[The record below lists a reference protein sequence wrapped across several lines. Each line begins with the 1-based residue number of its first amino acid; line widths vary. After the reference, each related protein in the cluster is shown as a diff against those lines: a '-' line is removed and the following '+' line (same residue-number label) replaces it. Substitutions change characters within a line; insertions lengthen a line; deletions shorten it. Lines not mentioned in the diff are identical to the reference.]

1 MRRNF
6 DLAVTAML
14 GLLMALLVG
23 NGVVTYHH
31 IRDLYESRMR
41 VDESRA
47 VLEAIDDILSAAQD
61 AETGVRGY
69 LIAGDKSYLEPYELA
84 LPRLDVRLKDLRRLV
99 ANSGEQLD
107 RIPVL
112 RAQVRHLEA
121 NLEELLGAYRQG
133 GAEGAR
139 VLFAEGGA
147 KQAMDDLRRTT
158 NRMRMHETVVR
169 DRRAEASQQSRDLA
183 LASVGSATILGFI
196 LLAALVVQMRRNSRS
211 RDVAADLLEGQK
223 ELFRTTLGSL
233 GEAVVTCDPGGR
245 VTYINA
251 TAEALTGWKATRAI
265 GQPIADIVR
274 VIDAERH
281 LALENVAEVTL
292 RDGVDVTAVH
302 RGYLVPRGSDERRPV
317 EESAAPI
324 RDAVGAIAGAVL
336 VFRDITERKRTE
348 NALLEAD
355 RRKDEF
361 LAVLAHELR
370 NPLAPLRNALHV
382 VRIAGHDKATVQQV
396 WGMMERQV
404 LQMVRLI
411 DDLLD
416 VSRITRNKLEL
427 RREPIR
433 LHEVID
439 AALEMSAP
447 TVARFNHRVVR
458 ELGPDLP
465 MVDGDRARLVQVLD
479 NLVTNA
485 AKYSEPGGTITVVA
499 GRGAGDTAS
508 IIVKDT
514 GLGIPP
520 DMLERIFEMFTQ
532 VDRTLERSRGG
543 LGIGLTLVRRI
554 VQLHGG
560 SIVARSEGPGRGSE
574 FEITLP
580 AAPQPAEPAA
590 PAPGLETPPG
600 GRKRI
605 VVCDDNED
613 AAESLARML
622 RMIGHEVRLAFNG
635 MECLAVCEEFDPD
648 VVLLDI
654 GMPRMNGYD
663 TARALRARGKGPRPV
678 LVAVTGWGQAED
690 RRRAFEAGFDHHL
703 TKPAD
708 FDTLAR
714 LLHDAGLPAESLHA

>member
-1 MRRNF
+1 MPRHF

-41 VDESRA
+41 VEESRA

-69 LIAGDKSYLEPYELA
+69 LIAGDKTYLEPYQLA
-84 LPRLDVRLKDLRRLV
+84 LPQLEVRLKDLRRLV
-99 ANSGEQLD
+99 GDSGEQLD
-107 RIPVL
+107 RIPLL
-112 RAQVRHLEA
+112 RTQVHRLEA
-121 NLEELLGAYRQG
+121 KLEELLAADREG
-133 GAEGAR
+133 GAAAAR
-139 VLFAEGGA
+139 ALFLEGGA

-158 NRMRMHETVVR
+158 DHLRLYEAQVR
-169 DRRAEASQQSRDLA
+169 DRRAEASQQSRNLA
-183 LASVGSATILGFI
+183 LASVGSAAILGFI
-196 LLAALVVQMRRNSRS
+196 LLAALVLQMRRNSRA

-233 GEAVVTCDPGGR
+233 GEAVVTCDPSGR
-245 VTYINA
+245 VTYVNP
-251 TAEALTGWKATRAI
+251 TAEALTGWKSRRAI

-274 VIDAERH
+274 VIDDGRH
-281 LALENVAEVTL
+281 VALENVAEVTL
-292 RDGVDVTAVH
+292 RDGVEVAAVH
-302 RGYLVPRGSDERRPV
+302 RGYLVPRGSDERRPI

-324 RDAVGAIAGAVL
+324 RDADGEIAGAVL

-348 NALLEAD
+348 NALIEAD

-370 NPLAPLRNALHV
+370 NPLAPLRTALHI
-382 VRIAGHDKATVQQV
+382 VRIAGHDKAAVEQV

-404 LQMVRLI
+404 RQMVRLI

-427 RREPIR
+427 RREPVR
-433 LHEVID
+433 LEEVIE

-447 TVARFNHRVVR
+447 TVARFNHRVV
-458 ELGPDLP
+458 LQVGPDLP

-485 AKYSEPGGTITVVA
+485 AKYSEPGGTITVIA
-499 GRGAGDTAS
+499 GRGPDDTAS
-508 IIVKDT
+508 ILVKDT
-514 GLGIPP
+514 GLGIPA

-543 LGIGLTLVRRI
+543 PGIGLTLVPRI

-560 SIVARSEGPGRGSE
+560 QIVARSEGPGKGSE

-580 AAPQPAEPAA
+580 AIAVAGDSPAAEPGNAPTAA
-590 PAPGLETPPG
+590 G
-600 GRKRI
+600 GRRI

-622 RMIGHEVRLAFNG
+622 RMLGHEVRLAFDG
-635 MECLAVCEEFDPD
+635 MECLAACEEFQPGI
-648 VVLLDI
+648 VLLDI

-663 TARALRARGKGPRPV
+663 AARAIRARSWGQRMV

-690 RRRAFEAGFDHHL
+690 RRRAFEAGFDHHV